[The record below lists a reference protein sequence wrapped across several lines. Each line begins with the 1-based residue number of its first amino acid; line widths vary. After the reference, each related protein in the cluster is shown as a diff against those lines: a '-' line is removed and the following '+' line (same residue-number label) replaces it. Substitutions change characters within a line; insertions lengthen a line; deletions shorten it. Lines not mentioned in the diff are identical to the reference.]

1 MGVSCALG
9 VATSLRHATVMSKPA
24 TAYFSHPNCLS
35 HDMGDGHPEQPARI
49 ATIEASL
56 KAEGVWDRLLC
67 RIAPPATRAHLQRA
81 HSAAHLDRLAE
92 AAPRPG
98 APCFW
103 LDGDT
108 ALNTDTLDAAAHA
121 AGAVVAAVDAVL
133 GGEARTAFCN
143 VRPPGHHAERDRA
156 MGFCFYN
163 NVAVAALHALDA
175 HRLQRVA
182 IIDFDVHYGNGTADI
197 VGADPRVLLC
207 MSYQWPL
214 YPLPRPAPAAPRQS
228 NILLPPGTDGAAFR
242 TAVDKTWLPALRAF
256 APQLVLFSAGFDAHD
271 ADPLAELAWHEDD
284 FAWVTRAILST
295 TRSSAAGRAVST
307 LEGGYDLPALG
318 RAAAAHV
325 RALMDAPAVPAAI
338 SG

>member
-1 MGVSCALG
+1 
-9 VATSLRHATVMSKPA
+9 MSTPA
-24 TAYFSHPNCLS
+24 TAYFSHPNCLR
-35 HDMGDGHPEQPARI
+35 HDVGDGHPEQPARM

-56 KAEGVWDRLLC
+56 RAEGIWDRLLH
-67 RIAPPATRAHLQRA
+67 RTAPPATPEQLGRA
-81 HSAAHLDRLAE
+81 HSAGHLDRLAE

-98 APCFW
+98 APSAW

-108 ALNTDTLDAAAHA
+108 ALNAHTLDAAAHA

-133 GGEARTAFCN
+133 GGEAATAFCN

-175 HRLQRVA
+175 HGLQRVA
-182 IIDFDVHYGNGTADI
+182 IVDFDVHYGNGTADI
-197 VGADPRVLLC
+197 VDGDPRVLLC

-214 YPLPRPAPAAPRQS
+214 YPLARPARAAPGHS

-242 TAVDKTWLPALRAF
+242 TAVETSWLPALRAF

-271 ADPLAELAWHEDD
+271 ADPLAELTWHEDD
-284 FAWVTRAILST
+284 FAWVTHAILSAT
-295 TRSSAAGRAVST
+295 SSSAAGRAVST
-307 LEGGYDLPALG
+307 LEGGYDLSALG
-318 RAAAAHV
+318 RSAAAHV
-325 RALMDAPAVPAAI
+325 KALMAPQAVSTEI
-338 SG
+338 ST